1 MTMFHAVPGKIAAGL
16 AVILHLILPGLL
28 LAYDAP
34 LAEGT
39 VGGLVDDSTSTVTIT
54 RTTERI
60 DVDGVLDEP
69 VWQTIAPTTGF
80 RQVEPDNGAPAG
92 LDTEVR
98 LAHDDRF
105 LYVAALMHDTT
116 GADGVRVPD
125 LRRDFSWDAND
136 LFGIVLDPF
145 DDARTAVSFQVT
157 PEGTQRDLQVTDGG
171 DFNTEWDA
179 VWTARTRVTDDGW
192 TAELAIPWA
201 TLRYPDQEAPTWRV
215 NFVRRIRRSNEIH
228 SWQPYPRA
236 LTPYYTE
243 YAGAL
248 EGFTPPPP
256 SRNVLA
262 QPYLTVQRDQV
273 GGDAETNPDIGGE
286 LKWAIT
292 PSTVLDLTVNTD
304 FAQADA
310 DRQVIDLSR
319 FSVFFPERRG
329 FFLENADLFN
339 IGSTFVMLPFF
350 SRRIG
355 LSQGQPIPLDGGAR
369 FVSRTAT
376 RSAGGLALHQQR
388 QGAIPAAWFG
398 VGRYVQNVGPR
409 GRLGG
414 LVTLRRDEALGEQE
428 AVTNATFTLDGYV
441 RPTDS
446 FETTWFVS
454 RSETSGAPGNGWS
467 GYAWLR
473 NNADWGYVGHIQ
485 GLITD
490 GYRADVGF
498 ISRPDLI
505 VSSPAVTL
513 DIRPAWLPALV
524 RRWRPGFSAFLFHEY
539 STRRFQEGSF
549 TFRPLYMEL
558 DSGAEVSPFLRFNW
572 QRLNEAEAAV
582 FRPLG
587 VAVDA
592 GEYQFTQIGL
602 YMITDL
608 SRKYAASFEG
618 RIGSYFDGTLA
629 TTTTT
634 AQIAPSPRV
643 ALRVNY
649 TFSQIRSAGPT
660 EAGATS
666 HLIGPELRLA
676 LNPRLQVNAFYQYN
690 TFAEQGAW
698 NVRFSWEFSPLS
710 FIYLVFNDRR
720 YYVDDLVRREDPF
733 RFQDEQQ
740 VIFKVSYLR
749 QL

>member
-1 MTMFHAVPGKIAAGL
+1 MIRPRL
-16 AVILHLILPGLL
+16 ALSLL
-28 LAYDAP
+28 LSTMLVGP
-34 LAEGT
+34 LHA
-39 VGGLVDDSTSTVTIT
+39 DDPPGTVTIASIT
-54 RTTERI
+54 DRI
-60 DVDGVLDEP
+60 EVDGALNEP
-69 VWQTIAPTTGF
+69 IWQTISPITGF
-80 RQVEPDNGAPAG
+80 RQVEPESGAPAG
-92 LDTEVR
+92 LATEVR

-105 LYVAALMHDTT
+105 LYVAAIMHDTT

-125 LRRDFSWDAND
+125 LRRDFSWGAND
-136 LFGIVLDPF
+136 LFGIVLDSF
-145 DDARTAVSFQVT
+145 GDARTAVSFQVT
-157 PEGTQRDLQVTDGG
+157 PEGTLRDLQVANG
-171 DFNTEWDA
+171 DEINIEWNA
-179 VWTARTRVTDDGW
+179 VWTARTRVTDAGW

-201 TLRYPDQEAPTWRV
+201 TLRYPDREAPTWRV
-215 NFVRRIRRSNEIH
+215 NFVRRVRRTNEIH

-243 YAGAL
+243 YAGTL
-248 EGFTPPPP
+248 DGLRPPPP

-273 GGDAETNPDIGGE
+273 GGEEEITPDIGGE

-319 FSVFFPERRG
+319 FSVFFPERRA
-329 FFLENADLFN
+329 FFLENAELFDM
-339 IGSTFVMLPFF
+339 GTTFVMLPFF

-355 LSQGQPIPLDGGAR
+355 LSGGQPIPIDGGAR

-376 RSAGGLALHQQR
+376 RSAGGLAMRQQR
-388 QGAIPAAWFG
+388 QGPSPAAWFG
-398 VGRYVQNVGPR
+398 VGRYVQNVGSR

-414 LVTLRRDEALGEQE
+414 LVTLRQNEALSDQE
-428 AVTNATFTLDGYV
+428 AVTNATFTVDGYV

-473 NNADWGYVGHIQ
+473 NNADWGYLGHVQ

-498 ISRPDLI
+498 VSRPDLI
-505 VSSPAVTL
+505 VTSPAVSL
-513 DIRPAWLPALV
+513 DLRPDWLPSAV
-524 RRWRPGFSAFLFHEY
+524 RSWRPGFTAFLFHEY
-539 STRRFQEGSF
+539 STRRFQEGSVSI
-549 TFRPLYMEL
+549 RPLWLEL
-558 DSGAEVSPFLRFNW
+558 NSGAEVSPFVRVAW
-572 QRLNEAEAAV
+572 QRLTEAEAQG

-587 VAVDA
+587 LEIAPGD
-592 GEYQFTQIGL
+592 YTFTQAGFYL
-602 YMITDL
+602 ATDQ
-608 SRKYAASFEG
+608 SRKYAATFEG
-618 RIGSYFDGTLA
+618 RAGPYFDGSLA
-629 TTTTT
+629 TFQATT
-634 AQIAPSPRV
+634 QVAPSPRV
-643 ALRVNY
+643 ALRVDY
-649 TFSQIRSAGPT
+649 TFNQIRSVGPD

-666 HLIGPELRLA
+666 HLLGPELRLA
-676 LNPRLQVNAFYQYN
+676 LNPRVQASAFYQYN

-698 NVRFSWEFSPLS
+698 NVRFAWEFSPLS
-710 FIYLVFNDRR
+710 FVYLVFNDRR
-720 YYVDDLVRREDPF
+720 FYVDDLERRDDPF